1 MKLKK
6 IASLA
11 LAGIMAV
18 SMLAG
23 CKDGTN
29 QEDPSSSSSEVT
41 VTSGAAAALNSA
53 MTRNGDML
61 SFKDDSDLDKNL
73 EAYFKLNPIKG
84 DEWNTANYGK
94 IYENADN
101 MKLNNVVSPDYWGI
115 DNLNGVV
122 TNKVDIDKSAA
133 VVGMFNTKVYT
144 KADALKTVGA
154 AIDQNNFATDTDD
167 KTDGKEFT
175 YSGKASIV
183 QVSSAGGSASVWV
196 VVAVVTKGYEKV

>member
-94 IYENADN
+94 IYESADN
-101 MKLNNVVSPDYWGI
+101 MVLNNVVSPDYWGI
-115 DNLNGVV
+115 DKLNNIVSSP
-122 TNKVDIDKSAA
+122 VDFDKSGA
-133 VVGMFNTKVYT
+133 VVGMFNAKVYT

-154 AIDQNNFATDTDD
+154 AIDKNDFATDGADE
-167 KTDGKEFT
+167 KDGKEFT

-183 QVSSAGGSASVWV
+183 QVSSAGGSASAWV

>member
-84 DEWNTANYGK
+84 DEWNTAHYGE
-94 IYENADN
+94 IYKYSDN
-101 MKLNNVVSPDYWGI
+101 KVLNGVVSADYWGI
-115 DNLNGVV
+115 DNLTTVV
-122 TNKVDIDKSAA
+122 TGDSEIDKSVA

-154 AIDQNNFATDTDD
+154 AIDQNDFATDTTN

-183 QVSSAGGSASVWV
+183 QVSSAGGSASAWV